1 MLTSWQRGLMLE
13 KVNETLTDR
22 VAVQRGGQAIDAEGY
37 ALPSGSVV
45 AEDVPARWLPK
56 KKDPAAASVVAGQ
69 SMDRVSY
76 RVILALG
83 TDVQEG
89 DRLLREG
96 VAYPVQQVMGAQ
108 TDALWVEV
116 IVADLPLGME

>member
-1 MLTSWQRGLMLE
+1 MLNNWQRGLMLE

-22 VAVQRGGQAIDAEGY
+22 VAVQRGAQAVEDGY
-37 ALPSGSVV
+37 ALPSWSLVV
-45 AEDVPARWLPK
+45 EDVPARWLPK
-56 KKDPAAASVVAGQ
+56 KKEPQATSVVAGQ

-89 DRLLREG
+89 DRILREG